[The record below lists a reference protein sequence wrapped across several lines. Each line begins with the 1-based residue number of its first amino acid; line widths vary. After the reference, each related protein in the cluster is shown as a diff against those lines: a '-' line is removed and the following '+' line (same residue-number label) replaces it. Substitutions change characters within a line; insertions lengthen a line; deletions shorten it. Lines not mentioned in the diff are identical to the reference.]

1 MLEWF
6 VSGVD
11 YNGVMDFA
19 EGLVAG
25 VVERVMGTTKVERDG
40 AGDRLQDALDA
51 GLAARRAEGG
61 DRRRHLPS

>member
-11 YNGVMDFA
+11 YHGVMDFA

-25 VVERVMGTTKVERDG
+25 VAERVLGTTKVERDG
-40 AGDRLQDALDA
+40 ERSTSRRPGR
-51 GLAARRAEGG
+51 GLACATR
-61 DRRRHLPS
+61 